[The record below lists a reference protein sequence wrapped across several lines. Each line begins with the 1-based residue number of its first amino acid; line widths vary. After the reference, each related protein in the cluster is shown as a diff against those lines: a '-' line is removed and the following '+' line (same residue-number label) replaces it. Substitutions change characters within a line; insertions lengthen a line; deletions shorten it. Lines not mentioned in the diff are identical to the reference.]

1 MDSLPQRKAGTA
13 MRNCC
18 AGALHTPDGKVP
30 PGGVF
35 FCTAAKAREYLAG
48 GLAEKVRITKDGR
61 TEAMV

>member
-1 MDSLPQRKAGTA
+1 

>member
-1 MDSLPQRKAGTA
+1 

-35 FCTAAKAREYLAG
+35 FCSAAKSREYLAG
-48 GLAEKVRITKDGR
+48 GLAEKVKVQTDGR
-61 TEAMV
+61 VEAVVSV